1 MKLKISLCIIT
12 ALSAHFPLYSI
23 RFPCPYEA
31 QARAAEIEKK
41 PEFKNFLPA
50 IFPMFS
56 LGNRMMP
63 KGRFAALERY
73 IYQKNENSS
82 ASLLIPTFRYGIT
95 DTLTVR
101 GHLPIFLDRT
111 VNKKSADGTSNLV
124 GVVEYSLYKHR
135 DKDMNKEYQ
144 ATLLAGLD
152 FKTVNLDAN
161 PSLGYGG
168 TSFLVGT
175 TGCGLSKTWY
185 TFYSIAGTF
194 ATEYKKQQPGAS
206 FLYELGCGYIIKH
219 SILHNLCVL
228 LEMDGILSDKDSFN
242 NIHNPN
248 SGGNIVWLGPSI
260 EYRYWTFLGAAG
272 IQFPIVQNL
281 HGIQDKRDFRFSCL
295 ALFVF

>member
-1 MKLKISLCIIT
+1 MYLIWIMSTTLTIYT
-12 ALSAHFPLYSI
+12 I

-31 QARAAEIEKK
+31 HARAAEIEKK

-73 IYQKNENSS
+73 IYQKSEHSH

-95 DTLTVR
+95 DKLTVR

-111 VNKKSADGTSNLV
+111 VNNKSSDGTSNLV
-124 GVVEYSLYKHR
+124 GVFEYSLLKHR
-135 DKDMNKEYQ
+135 VKEINKEYQ

-152 FKTVNLDAN
+152 FKTVDVDAK

-168 TSFLVGT
+168 TNFLLGT
-175 TGCGLSKTWY
+175 TGSSLSKEWY
-185 TFYSIAGTF
+185 AFYSLAGTF
-194 ATEYKKQQPGAS
+194 STHYKKQHPGAS
-206 FLYELGCGYIIKH
+206 LLYELGCGYILKH

-228 LEMDGILSDKDSFN
+228 LEMDGILSDKDSLD
-242 NIHNPN
+242 HVDNPN
-248 SGGNIVWLGPSI
+248 SGGNIIWAGPSI

-272 IQFPIVQNL
+272 IQFPLVQHLN
-281 HGIQDKRDFRFSCL
+281 GIQDKREFRFSCL